1 MFKIKKFKFKAD
13 LDNISTYYSLI
24 RNKIKINRN
33 MSKINNTIFDTH
45 NAKIINNLKYNSL
58 INKIIFSLL
67 IYSKIRKCDTF
78 TGRDTLKP
86 IGN

>member
-1 MFKIKKFKFKAD
+1 
-13 LDNISTYYSLI
+13 
-24 RNKIKINRN
+24 